1 MKIVIACD
9 SFKGCMRAPQA
20 AASMERGIL
29 KAVPDAQVQLFP
41 MADGGEGTAEVFAL
55 YGKGEQ
61 AACSSLDPYGKPVT
75 ARYCWDPHTKTAIL
89 DAASVIGLN
98 LTPKERRNP
107 MIGSSRGVGILLQ
120 DALRRGARHIIIGLG
135 GTATND
141 GGMGLLSEFGA
152 IFYDSNREPLTPCP
166 YSLSRIAFIDKR
178 RCRIPRDV
186 EITVACDV
194 KNHLLGPEGATFVFG
209 RQKGLYKTQMIQID
223 QAMSH
228 FRDKISQTFHV
239 DMDAKEGSGAAGGIG
254 GLLLSVF
261 GASMVPGIELT
272 MEYSHLEKAVAQCD
286 YVFTGEGQTDRQT
299 VFGKVPYGVAK
310 MAEKYHKPCVCLSG
324 ALGPGYER
332 LYEAGVAGIFSSAD
346 RAMDFAT
353 ALRTG
358 DEKLEA
364 LAFNVMHL
372 INQLKGSE
380 TKHDEEN
387 V

>member
-1 MKIVIACD
+1 MDIVIACD

-20 AASMERGIL
+20 AASMERGIH
-29 KAVPDAQVQLFP
+29 KAVPGANVRLFP
-41 MADGGEGTAEVFAL
+41 MADGGEGTAEVFGL
-55 YGKGEQ
+55 YGKGQLVE
-61 AACSSLDPYGKPVT
+61 CTSLDPYGKPLT
-75 ARYCWDPHTKTAIL
+75 ARYCWEEATKTAIL

-98 LTPKERRNP
+98 LTPKDRRNP
-107 MIGSSRGVGILLQ
+107 MIASSRGVGLLLQ
-120 DALRRGARHIIIGLG
+120 DALRRGARHLIIGLG

-141 GGMGLLSEFGA
+141 GGMGMLAEFGA
-152 IFYDSNREPLTPCP
+152 VFYDANREPLAPCP

-178 RCRIPRDV
+178 RCRLPRDV

-194 KNHLLGPEGATFVFG
+194 KNHLLGEEGATFVFG
-209 RQKGLYKTQMIQID
+209 RQKGLYKTQMVQVD
-223 QAMSH
+223 AAMSH
-228 FRDKISQTFHV
+228 FRNKIRQTFHV
-239 DMDAKEGSGAAGGIG
+239 DMDAQPGSGAAGGIG

-261 GASMVPGIELT
+261 GARMVPGIEMA
-272 MEYSHLEKAVAQCD
+272 MEYSCLEEAVARCD

-299 VFGKVPYGVAK
+299 VLGKVPYGVAK

-358 DEKLEA
+358 EEKLEA

-372 INQLKGSE
+372 MNRMKGNE
-380 TKHDEEN
+380 DEK
-387 V
+387 